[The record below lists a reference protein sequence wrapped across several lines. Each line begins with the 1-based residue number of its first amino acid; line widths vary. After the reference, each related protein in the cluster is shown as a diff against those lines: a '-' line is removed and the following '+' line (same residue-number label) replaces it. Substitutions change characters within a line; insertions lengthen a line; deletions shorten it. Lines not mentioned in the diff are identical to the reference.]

1 MKIYTRTGDQGMT
14 SLIGG
19 KRIQKN
25 HVRIEAYG
33 TVDELIAY
41 IGVVRDMQKNPEITT
56 DLIRIQDYLMIVAA
70 ILATD
75 CDDCN
80 LKIPKL
86 SEEAIVW
93 LEENIDTMEEK
104 LKPLKEFILP
114 GGHPAVSFAHVSR
127 TVCRRAERCVL
138 TLSASSTVP
147 DIILHF
153 LNRLSDYLFVLS
165 RFLSIEY
172 QSIEIH
178 WNTRL
183 YK

>member
-19 KRIQKN
+19 KRVKKN
-25 HVRIEAYG
+25 NTRIEAYG
-33 TVDELIAY
+33 TVDELIAF
-41 IGVVRDMQKNPEITT
+41 IGVVRDAQKNTEITN
-56 DLIRIQDYLMIVAA
+56 DLIRVQDYLMVIAA

-80 LKIPKL
+80 STIPKL

-93 LEENIDTMEEK
+93 LEEMIDKMEEK
-104 LKPLKEFILP
+104 LKPLKEFLLP

-138 TLSASSTVP
+138 TLSESTTVP
-147 DIILHF
+147 AVILHF

-165 RFLSIEY
+165 RLLSVEN
-172 QSIEIH
+172 QAIEIH